1 MHATNEFTETL
12 KYLFIQHSGI
22 RGYNTRNKQL
32 KRKQYFKKFK
42 NILKENIL
50 QGYEKYKYCIDKL
63 THTMLLI
70 STVSTVLVSPN
81 IYLLSQIAVTLWE
94 SGIGISGLVWG
105 PFRVCFWGTFVCCC
119 WLMIGCLW
127 K

>member
-32 KRKQYFKKFK
+32 KKQYFKKFK

-50 QGYEKYKYCIDKL
+50 QG
-63 THTMLLI
+63 
-70 STVSTVLVSPN
+70 
-81 IYLLSQIAVTLWE
+81 
-94 SGIGISGLVWG
+94 
-105 PFRVCFWGTFVCCC
+105 
-119 WLMIGCLW
+119 
-127 K
+127 